1 MKRRGC
7 GGDAAAQPR
16 LERILKR
23 ERRQVTGSRVGAVG
37 NLRIIPNTG
46 PLAGTGMTLRG
57 DEYYAP
63 QYWQPEKYWQLQD
76 ALWKAPLKGRVRVG
90 ELESVESKAASGK
103 P

>member
-1 MKRRGC
+1 
-7 GGDAAAQPR
+7 
-16 LERILKR
+16 
-23 ERRQVTGSRVGAVG
+23 
-37 NLRIIPNTG
+37 
-46 PLAGTGMTLRG
+46 MTLRG